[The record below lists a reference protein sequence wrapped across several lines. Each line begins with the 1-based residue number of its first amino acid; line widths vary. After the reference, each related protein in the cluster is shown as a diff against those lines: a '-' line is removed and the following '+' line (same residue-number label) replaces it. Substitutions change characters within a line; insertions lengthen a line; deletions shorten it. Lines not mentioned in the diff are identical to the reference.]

1 MARVVAFR
9 IGVALLAL
17 IAFWLLWSLA
27 YDIVVGA
34 RWAPTR
40 FPGEGASRWAL
51 LRQQNAN
58 RSADTFLIA
67 WNHFRA
73 RFAYPATQAEALTR
87 AALAAGSVF
96 ALAFAGGVFAHVN
109 RRQMPYGAAR
119 FGTLLEAAKQGL
131 TAKQGIILGLHGGV
145 TIRSDEPAHILVVG
159 PSRSG
164 KGTGFV
170 LPNGYLW
177 RGSAVFFDP
186 KRENFEALANH
197 RRRQGDQVFM
207 FSPGSRDTHRYNP
220 LDFVRRDARM
230 ATDCL
235 VVASFIIPEK
245 VDDTWAGAGRLLLS
259 GLIGYVL
266 ASPLTAS
273 AQHMRTVAR
282 MTTTGKDISAVLRA
296 IVKTERPHL
305 PIWVV
310 DNFNQYIALEPETRN
325 SAVFNVN
332 LAMSL
337 WNNDLISAATETS
350 DFDIRDL
357 RRRPMTIFIGCTIA
371 ELAIFRP
378 LIRILFQQI
387 HDLLMGKLPGRD
399 EPHQVL
405 LMLDE
410 FYHVGR
416 MDSLISKITISAGY
430 GFRMCIVMQD
440 ISQLDELYGK
450 NTRITTVS
458 GSQIKLFIQIN
469 DLETSEFV
477 SEMLGDTTEVYKTP
491 VTRPGQGIFAPT
503 AWAPHYTARPLRS
516 PLELREMSARMA
528 ILMVKNSRSFELTK
542 IRHYKDRP
550 YRRLFEAAR
559 GDPPPLPT
567 LREWLDEPLGG
578 AFGPAP
584 SKEDQ
589 YLDEAQVAA
598 PPPPGAARKKPARTA
613 AAKKEPAKKEAAKK
627 ADAGKSALG
636 GRLTVADPAMPEILP
651 LPAQRPR
658 APGRVSDL
666 ARVKPAAKR
675 LSLGEAP
682 PAPPGETCDIRNLLA
697 ASEVAQ
703 KECFGDVIATAEAG
717 ADQRSDKMRKAM
729 ASLTELEES
738 FGDDAKQG
746 LP

>member
-9 IGVALLAL
+9 IGVALLSL

-34 RWAPTR
+34 RWAPSH
-40 FPGEGASRWAL
+40 FPGEGASRWVL
-51 LRQQNAN
+51 LRLQNAD
-58 RSADTFLIA
+58 RSLGALLIA
-67 WNHFRA
+67 WNHFHA
-73 RFAYPATQAEALTR
+73 RFAYPATQAEALIR
-87 AALAAGSVF
+87 AGIA
-96 ALAFAGGVFAHVN
+96 AGGVVALGVAGGIFAHVN

-119 FGTLLEAAKQGL
+119 FGTLMEAAKQGL
-131 TAKQGIILGLHGGV
+131 TTKQGIVLGLLGGV

-177 RGSAVFFDP
+177 AGSAVFFDP

-197 RRRQGDQVFM
+197 RRRQGDKVFM

-245 VDDTWAGAGRLLLS
+245 ADDTWAGAGRLLLS
-259 GLIGYVL
+259 ALIGYVL
-266 ASPLTAS
+266 ASPLTAG

-282 MTTTGKDISAVLRA
+282 LTTTGRDISTTLRA
-296 IVKTERPHL
+296 IVKTERGHL
-305 PIWVV
+305 PAWVV
-310 DNFNQYIALEPETRN
+310 DSFNQYIALEPETRN

-350 DFDIRDL
+350 DFDIREL
-357 RRRPMTIFIGCTIA
+357 RRKPITIFIGCTIA

-387 HDLLMGKLPGRD
+387 HDLLMGKLPGPD